1 MPDKKRA
8 QELQRDQ
15 RRQIDENRSGD
26 DQIHRPVR
34 ALARGL
40 SLLQLMNRLGPVSVQ
55 ELSRHSALNRT
66 TVYRLLETLEA
77 EGFVTRGAISS
88 PLWSLALAVR
98 SLSEGYEQRD
108 WVTQLGAPVLGELFK
123 QVVWPT
129 DIAVFDGRGMVIRET
144 THKFSPLS
152 RNRNM
157 VGVRWPLLTSSL
169 GRAFFCFS
177 TREVQGSLLEA
188 LQNSPLPEDAR
199 GRDQSFVQALV
210 RVTRERGYAQSV
222 DETDKGISSIAL
234 PVCSGDQ
241 VVASINLVFFTSAMT
256 PAIAAGKYLEPL
268 RSAVR
273 RLELSL
279 SQNSLSSGFSGQW
292 LQPET

>member
-1 MPDKKRA
+1 MSDKT
-8 QELQRDQ
+8 ELEKFPREA
-15 RRQIDENRSGD
+15 RGEIPGVGD
-26 DQIHRPVR
+26 LTHRPVR

-40 SLLQLMNRLGPVSVQ
+40 SLLQLMNRLGPVTVQ
-55 ELSRHSALNRT
+55 ELSRQSRLNRT

-77 EGFVTRGAISS
+77 EGFVKRGAISS
-88 PLWSLALAVR
+88 PLWSLTLAVR

-177 TREVQGSLLEA
+177 TAEVQSSLLEA
-188 LQNSPLPEDAR
+188 LQNSELPEDAR
-199 GRDQSFVQALV
+199 GRDKAFVQSLV
-210 RVTRERGYAQSV
+210 KITRERGYAQSV

-256 PAIAAGKYLEPL
+256 PRVAAVRYLDPM

-273 RLELSL
+273 QLEQSL
-279 SQNSLSSGFSGQW
+279 AQNSLISDLSAPGPGEEGPLS
-292 LQPET
+292 